1 MKDLEI
7 IKDILNKRFNLD
19 ENEKELI
26 SFIKLAESD
35 MYSGKDEDGNDIV
48 VGIQKDVGFRISTYQ
63 SNGWIR
69 INSYEIVED
78 SEGNPYIQES
88 ETYEK

>member
-1 MKDLEI
+1 MKDLESVR
-7 IKDILNKRFNLD
+7 DVLNKRFNLD

-35 MYSGKDEDGNDIV
+35 IYSGKDEDGNSIV
-48 VGIQKDVGFRISTYQ
+48 VGIQKDVGFKISTCQ

-69 INSYEIVED
+69 INNYEIVED
-78 SEGNPYIQES
+78 DEGNSYIQAS
-88 ETYEK
+88 ETYER